1 MFVLIV
7 TSSKG
12 CLYEE
17 VYLQIDTMF
26 HNRFSVP
33 SPVVSIGD
41 DMMVDESVLM
51 CKWSRI
57 G

>member
-1 MFVLIV
+1 MSVLIV